1 MNLRIVLSALLVPCV
16 AFAATQPD
24 TQSAKESTMHAPGK
38 FDVKV
43 KPQAPDNP
51 EAQASGLS
59 RLSLDKRFHGALDAT
74 SKGEM
79 LASGDGTKSGAY
91 VALETVTGTLQ
102 GRSGS
107 FVLMHSAVMR
117 QGVPENWSVTVVA
130 GSGTGELAGL
140 EGAMKI
146 VIADGV
152 HSYEF
157 DYSLPDA

>member
-1 MNLRIVLSALLVPCV
+1 MNVRSLIFPALFVPCV
-16 AFAATQPD
+16 ALAATPP
-24 TQSAKESTMHAPGK
+24 AKETTMHAQGK

-43 KPQAPDNP
+43 TSQSPDNP
-51 EAQASGLS
+51 EARASGLS
-59 RLSLDKRFHGALDAT
+59 RLSLDKRYHGALDAT

-91 VALETVTGTLQ
+91 VALETVTGKLQ

-130 GSGTGELAGL
+130 DSGTGELAGL
-140 EGAMKI
+140 EGAMRI
-146 VIADGV
+146 IIADGI

-157 DYSLPDA
+157 DYTLPDA